1 MKKGPKMALRLA
13 IGAIAGAA
21 FGYIV
26 MYRLIGCST
35 GVCPITKNPFMST
48 IYGAIIGGL
57 IASGI

>member
-1 MKKGPKMALRLA
+1 MALRLA